1 MVKSSLLESEMESA
15 MYLRIVSFFISFS
28 LKCNTKADSYC
39 RPISHKIKL
48 WDCQGSTAT
57 FDEAAH
63 ERVSNISKRIFG
75 NHDMV
80 RLLTIFKWLGS

>member
-1 MVKSSLLESEMESA
+1 MESIC
-15 MYLRIVSFFISFS
+15 YFRVVIILISFC
-28 LKCNTKADSYC
+28 LNCNTKADSYC

-63 ERVSNISKRIFG
+63 KRVSNILKKVFLSYSRFSISKIFG
-75 NHDMV
+75 G
-80 RLLTIFKWLGS
+80 FGK